1 MENTSYALK
10 IAGATLIAIMIIAL
24 IVFVFQRLSSY
35 QQSEEDVVSRENRSQ
50 FNATFEVYDKSL
62 MYGTD
67 VLSCLN
73 QAESNNQRYVY
84 NIYYSDGSAGTYQ
97 SRMELMVQVNVTLY
111 TNVQEEIK
119 VYHRDNLTGSIMQTT
134 IAQANEGTNNGY
146 NFRAFSSLNP
156 SGFKLPDVTFYYFTG
171 TQVDDSRVVTNN
183 DDYEKIMW
191 NSATGEKIT
200 ASLYRLMPGRYNTTI
215 VGNDSGITYSL
226 VSESASNEDIA
237 STGKLIA
244 LLSTVTE
251 PEQTIYN
258 DSYTGT
264 GYEGSNAWHSA
275 TWVTAAYDFKTKR
288 FKCTDISYNEQGYV
302 NSLSFE
308 EVVDY

>member
-10 IAGATLIAIMIIAL
+10 IAGATLIAVLIIAL

-35 QQSEEDVVSRENRSQ
+35 QQAEEDAVTRENKAQ

-84 NIYYSDGSAGTYQ
+84 NIYYNDGSAGTYQ
-97 SRMELMVQVNVTLY
+97 SRMELMVQVNVELLY
-111 TNVQEEIK
+111 PVFEEIK
-119 VYHRDNLTGSIMQTT
+119 VYHRSNLTGGITQTV
-134 IAQANEGTNNGY
+134 NGQPY
-146 NFRAFSSLNP
+146 NFKPFSNAN
-156 SGFKLPDVTFYYFTG
+156 GFELPQVTFYYFTG
-171 TQVDDSRVVTNN
+171 TQTSDSNIVQNTRPYSDILWSGSNTLLTSQLEGGEFETNM
-183 DDYEKIMW
+183 KAG
-191 NSATGEKIT
+191 S
-200 ASLYRLMPGRYNTTI
+200 
-215 VGNDSGITYSL
+215 YSL
-226 VSESASNEDIA
+226 VASSLED
-237 STGKLIA
+237 SKETGMLIA

-251 PEQTIYN
+251 VEQNIYN

-264 GYEGSNAWHSA
+264 GDEGSNAWYSA

-288 FKCTDISYNEQGYV
+288 FRCTDISYNEQGYV

-308 EVVDY
+308 EVEDY